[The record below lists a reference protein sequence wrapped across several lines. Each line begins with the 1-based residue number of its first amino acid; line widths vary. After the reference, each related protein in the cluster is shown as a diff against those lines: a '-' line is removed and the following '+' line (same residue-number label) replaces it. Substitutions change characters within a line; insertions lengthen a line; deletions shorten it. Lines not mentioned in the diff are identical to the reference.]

1 MHREVD
7 RVSLSDDRQLL
18 SHGCCVSHVVG
29 TQWCR
34 SVRRRTRVI
43 TAASA
48 STCPVKRNCTTWQCR
63 AAESRVT
70 SSSASTLSAA
80 VSVATAS
87 ADSSVNKASLPLSLS
102 LSVCLS
108 APLSSSPPPPWAC
121 VYSPGWLR
129 TVRRSTS
136 QCHADGRSCQNIE
149 DG

>member
-102 LSVCLS
+102 LSLSVYPRLSRHLHLRPGPVCIR
-108 APLSSSPPPPWAC
+108 
-121 VYSPGWLR
+121 PG
-129 TVRRSTS
+129 
-136 QCHADGRSCQNIE
+136 G
-149 DG
+149 